1 MGYPIRVR
9 ACSLIIENEQVLLV
23 KFQSEE
29 GVHYNLPAGGVE
41 KGESVIE
48 AVRREAKEEAG
59 IDVEVGEL
67 AFVFEYAPHLL
78 NEPVTNIHGQHLI
91 FECHLKE
98 GSIPHMPAHPA
109 SDQIGVE
116 WVPLDR
122 LNDIVLYPAI
132 QKHIVTFAHTKRTI
146 PFLEERLLIST

>member
-29 GVHYNLPAGGVE
+29 GIHYNLPAGGVE

-78 NEPVTNIHGQHLI
+78 NEPVTNIHGLHLI

-98 GSIPHMPAHPA
+98 GSIPHMPAHPD

-116 WVPLDR
+116 WVPLHR

>member
-9 ACSLIIENEQVLLV
+9 ACSLIIENEQILLV

-78 NEPVTNIHGQHLI
+78 NEPETNIHGLH
-91 FECHLKE
+91 
-98 GSIPHMPAHPA
+98 
-109 SDQIGVE
+109 
-116 WVPLDR
+116 
-122 LNDIVLYPAI
+122 
-132 QKHIVTFAHTKRTI
+132 
-146 PFLEERLLIST
+146 